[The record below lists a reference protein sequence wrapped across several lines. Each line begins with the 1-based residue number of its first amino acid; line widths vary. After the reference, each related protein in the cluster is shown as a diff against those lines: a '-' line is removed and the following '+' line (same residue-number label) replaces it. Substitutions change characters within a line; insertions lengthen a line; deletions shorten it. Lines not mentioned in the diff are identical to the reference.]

1 MSNQF
6 YAHGIYP
13 APNSAGASANMR
25 NELDLIT
32 TGFDK
37 LPELTGN
44 NGKAVHVSADGTK
57 LEATN
62 TLTGVNLTGGAI
74 NNSPIGQTSPHQGKF
89 TNLVASGQV
98 SLRKIVLSQSDVAN
112 FDGTRL
118 IGLPEPQL
126 TSEAATKSYVDNIAK
141 IPGPVGPQ
149 GPIGLQGIK
158 GDTGLTGSPGTTAVL
173 KGTFGVSKSFYDLP
187 VNGYFPANWDAPGNP
202 PAPYQAQVG
211 DALLYLGGYFEMTT
225 EAGQEIITE
234 GSEGY
239 AVESTGQNHAWVYV
253 GTDFDATGWAYCG
266 SIIGPKGDKGDPGLP
281 GENGRDGVPGADGAD
296 GAMGPPGVDGAD
308 GAPGETP
315 YIFWDSANN
324 RIGITVSGA
333 TTYTPSLIG
342 PVGPQGAQGIQGPE
356 GTVTGAV
363 TTFNSR
369 SGAVSLI
376 SSDVTNAIGFV
387 PAENDGGNAYGTWNI
402 SILGNANTA
411 NSATTA
417 ATAALATN
425 ATNAVN
431 ATTAATCTGNAAT
444 ATLAATATTAVNAS
458 TKAVGD
464 ASEAIATTGFVARDF
479 AKIGGTNASGTWPIS
494 ITGKAVIAD
503 TQVATDRSTYI
514 ATTAFVGNNFATVS
528 GSNATGTWNIG
539 ISGNAATVTNGL
551 YSTGS
556 YTNPSWLVSIPGS
569 KVSSAVANATSAASC
584 TGNSA
589 TVTNGVYTT
598 GSYADPVWITSISAS
613 KVVGAVASATTAAT
627 CSGNAA
633 TATTAL
639 SCSGNSETVT
649 NGLYSTGTYTNPSW
663 LISIPGSKVSSA
675 VANATTAASCTGNA
689 ATVTNGVYTT
699 NTYADPAWISSL
711 SGSKI
716 SGSVANATNA
726 SLATNASYAV
736 TAGSATTASS
746 ATSASSVPWTGITS
760 KPTTLAGYGISVAW
774 SDIGSKPTT
783 LSGYGITDAASASS
797 VVNLTGAQTISGAKT
812 FSTYP
817 ISPAGYNL
825 ASNIGIAPSGSSIV
839 FNIIS
844 ATPFSFG
851 QNGAAYAT
859 TGWYTTS
866 DARIKDNIAP
876 IQSGLSIITSLNPV
890 RFSYKRDKK
899 SSANHSGFVAQEVES
914 IIPDAVSNSGM
925 AEGAVKDIKSVSY
938 SDIVPYLVKA
948 IQELKTEI
956 DALKPAQPSI

>member
-1 MSNQF
+1 MSNQY

-44 NGKAVHVSADGTK
+44 NNKAVQVSADGTK

-62 TLTGVNLTGGAI
+62 TLTNVNLSGGSV
-74 NNSPIGQTSPHQGKF
+74 NNSPIGQTAAQPGKF
-89 TNLVASGQV
+89 TNLTATGAVT
-98 SLRKIVLSQSDVAN
+98 LRKIVISQSDVAN

-126 TSEAATKSYVDNIAK
+126 TSEAATKNYVDNIAK
-141 IPGPVGPQ
+141 VPGPIGPVGPI
-149 GPIGLQGIK
+149 GPQGIK

-187 VNGYFPANWDAPGNP
+187 ANGYFPKDWDAPGNP
-202 PAPYQAQVG
+202 PTAYQAQIG

-234 GSEGY
+234 GASGY
-239 AVESTGQNHAWVYV
+239 AVESTGQNHAWVFV

-266 SIIGPKGDKGDPGLP
+266 SIVGPKGDKGDPGEP
-281 GENGRDGVPGADGAD
+281 GLNGSDGAPGLPGADGAI
-296 GAMGPPGVDGAD
+296 GPPGVDGED

-324 RIGITVSGA
+324 RIGITVSGE

-342 PVGPQGAQGIQGPE
+342 PQGPQGIQGIQGPE
-356 GTVTGAV
+356 GTITGAV

-376 SSDVTNAIGFV
+376 SSDVTNALGFV
-387 PAENDGGNAYGTWNI
+387 PSENDGGNAYGTWNI

-411 NSATTA
+411 NSATNA
-417 ATAALATN
+417 STAALATN

-431 ATTAATCTGNAAT
+431 AQTAAACTGNSAT
-444 ATLAATATTAVNAS
+444 ATLANTATNAVNTTTQAVGTSNETIAS
-458 TKAVGD
+458 TA
-464 ASEAIATTGFVARDF
+464 FVSRDF
-479 AKIGGTNASGTWPIS
+479 AKVGGSNATGTWPIS

-503 TQVATDRSTYI
+503 TQASSDRSTFI

-556 YTNPSWLVSIPGS
+556 YTNPSWLVSIPG
-569 KVSSAVANATSAASC
+569 N
-584 TGNSA
+584 
-589 TVTNGVYTT
+589 
-598 GSYADPVWITSISAS
+598 
-613 KVVGAVASATTAAT
+613 
-627 CSGNAA
+627 
-633 TATTAL
+633 
-639 SCSGNSETVT
+639 
-649 NGLYSTGTYTNPSW
+649 
-663 LISIPGSKVSSA
+663 KVSSA

-699 NTYADPAWISSL
+699 NTYSDPAWITSL

-716 SGSVANATNA
+716 SGSVSSATNATNA
-726 SLATNASYAV
+726 TNATYATYLGANYTAASFALASHTHNYAAAYHTHSEYASSSHAHSDYMPKSGGTFTGGVTFNSTATCTAWNMAPTTSIFTSGGAV
-736 TAGSATTASS
+736 TIAVQGVFGFTFYSNGNATASGSWQS
-746 ATSASSVPWTGITS
+746 A
-760 KPTTLAGYGISVAW
+760 
-774 SDIGSKPTT
+774 
-783 LSGYGITDAASASS
+783 
-797 VVNLTGAQTISGAKT
+797 
-812 FSTYP
+812 
-817 ISPAGYNL
+817 
-825 ASNIGIAPSGSSIV
+825 
-839 FNIIS
+839 
-844 ATPFSFG
+844 
-851 QNGAAYAT
+851 
-859 TGWYTTS
+859 S
-866 DARIKDNIAP
+866 DARLKENIEPVPSVIDQIA
-876 IQSGLSIITSLNPV
+876 LLNPV
-890 RFSYKRDKK
+890 KFSMKTDKLT
-899 SSANHSGFVAQEVES
+899 AGNRYGLLAQELEQVF
-914 IIPDAVSNSGM
+914 PDVVTDTGSDRDGVTNIKAVSYT
-925 AEGAVKDIKSVSY
+925 ELVPVLIKAVQEIKS
-938 SDIVPYLVKA
+938 
-948 IQELKTEI
+948 EI
-956 DALKPAQPSI
+956 DALKSAQASI